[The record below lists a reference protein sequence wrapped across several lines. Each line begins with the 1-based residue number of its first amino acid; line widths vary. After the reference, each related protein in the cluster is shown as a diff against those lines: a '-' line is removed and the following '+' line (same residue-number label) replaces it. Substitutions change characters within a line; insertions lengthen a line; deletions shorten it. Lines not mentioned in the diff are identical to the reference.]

1 MYHWYFEFI
10 LLQYVQKERYR
21 DEIKSIRQ
29 LNTFKCVLGLM
40 PKSFFLWLQ
49 WVSKVGG

>member
-21 DEIKSIRQ
+21 DDILKIYPSTQ
-29 LNTFKCVLGLM
+29 YF
-40 PKSFFLWLQ
+40 
-49 WVSKVGG
+49 